1 MTKSKPAPKG
11 PKTDKP
17 LPTANSDGLEKL
29 APGGT
34 KKGK

>member
-11 PKTDKP
+11 PKTDMP
-17 LPTANSDGLEKL
+17 LPTENTDGLEKL
-29 APGGT
+29 APNGG